1 MTKMPLRVLQS
12 SLILLLVG
20 LEISIAENLRAA
32 PPGSAEKRVTTDV
45 LQDSTVLEPPALEEL
60 LSVRERFVY
69 SVRYSFLN
77 LGEIEVEL
85 LPDTTWR
92 GEEVE
97 HIGSGMRSGS
107 RIPLVG
113 ERHVHY
119 ETSFFHD
126 GEQLFDNG
134 SGRY

>member
-20 LEISIAENLRAA
+20 LEISFAENLRAA

-45 LQDSTVLEPPALEEL
+45 LQDSTVLEPPVLEEL

-92 GEEVE
+92 RSEEHTSE
-97 HIGSGMRSGS
+97 LQS
-107 RIPLVG
+107 RGHLVC
-113 ERHVHY
+113 R
-119 ETSFFHD
+119 
-126 GEQLFDNG
+126 LL
-134 SGRY
+134 